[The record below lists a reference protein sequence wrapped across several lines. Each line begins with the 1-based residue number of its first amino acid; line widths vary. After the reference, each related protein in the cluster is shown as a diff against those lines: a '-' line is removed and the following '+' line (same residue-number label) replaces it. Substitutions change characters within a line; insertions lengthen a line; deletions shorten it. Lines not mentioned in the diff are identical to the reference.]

1 MMAKNYN
8 LEILAI
14 VAVIGFCAAFLFTS
28 SMMQGAEFGGSDNMG
43 SNLIA
48 QLTGKDIE
56 SFSPLIPLWKPPSG
70 EIEACLFAFQAA
82 LGGLVVGGVFGFW
95 LGQKKTTGSS

>member
-1 MMAKNYN
+1 MAKNYN

-14 VAVIGFCAAFLFTS
+14 VAIIGFCAAFLYTS
-28 SMMQGAEFGGSDNMG
+28 SVMQGAEFGGSDNVG

-48 QLTGKDIE
+48 RLAGKDVE
-56 SFSPLIPLWKPPSG
+56 SFTPFIPQWKPPSG

-95 LGQKKTTGSS
+95 LGQGKARGLA